1 MSSTN
6 AKDSQLWNFYQYILT
21 LELILNSEEW
31 DVFYIEEFWDISK
44 LNSGNKI
51 ETIEVKHHKDYD
63 NLWEKH
69 IDFWKTLYNWCNDY
83 DRYIKFDKLIFHT
96 TGVLPKKSKLDNWNG
111 LSKEDKEKIITEII
125 NSWSNPTIEKYF
137 DFISSFDKN
146 KLINILDK
154 IIFSLN
160 NENINSKIKSFKS
173 KNPYF
178 KWLKNPDNKEDL
190 FNYLIWVLWWTYI
203 KQKEINASDFLSQV
217 RPQYKKY
224 QEYEYVIPKI
234 EISSNVSLKSHINEN
249 FLKELNDIH
258 IDEDNINIALKEYLY
273 SKKIFLDNAKNA
285 WLLLELEKNITPNI
299 IQKCKSFKGKFS
311 HTKDSRWLYYDIITS
326 WNILIKSDYF
336 EDNKS
341 FENWNIHINVN
352 NKNFSWLYK

>member
-1 MSSTN
+1 MSTTN

-21 LELILNSEEW
+21 LELILSSEEG
-31 DVFYIEEFWDISK
+31 DIFYIEEFWDISK
-44 LNSGNKI
+44 LNNGNEV

-63 NLWEKH
+63 TLWDKH
-69 IDFWKTLYNWCNDY
+69 PDFWKTLYNWCNDY
-83 DRYIKFDKLIFHT
+83 DIYIKFNKLIFHT
-96 TGVLPKKSKLDNWNG
+96 TGVLPKKSKLDNWNT
-111 LSKEDKEKIITEII
+111 LSKKDKEKIITEII
-125 NSWSNPTIEKYF
+125 NSWSNSTIEKYF
-137 DFISSFDKN
+137 DFISSFDKS

-160 NENINSKIKSFKS
+160 NKNIYSKIKSFKS

-203 KQKEINASDFLSQV
+203 KQKEINAGDFLSQV

-234 EISSNVSLKSHINEN
+234 EISSNVSLKSHKNEN
-249 FLKELNDIH
+249 FLKELNDIS
-258 IDEDNINIALKEYLY
+258 IDDENINNALREYLY
-273 SKKIFLDNAKNA
+273 SKKVF
-285 WLLLELEKNITPNI
+285 LELSKNSGLLFELENNITPNI

-311 HTKDSRWLYYDIITS
+311 HTKDSKWLYYDIIL
-326 WNILIKSDYF
+326 WDILMKSDYF
-336 EDNKS
+336 EDNKD